1 MKDVKSTFVETRLS
15 GLWKASQP
23 NHMDARGETTEI
35 LNLNWLPSVF
45 PELALNQII
54 AARSF
59 QGTIRGIHFST
70 TNNPQS
76 KVISCTEGEIRD
88 CVIDLR
94 PGSSTFCEY
103 EIFDLSAERREVLL
117 VSSGFG
123 HAYQVISHSAT
134 VLYALQTKLNFS
146 QEYVLNP
153 LDSEI
158 SIPWENLTPILSG
171 RDKSA
176 PNLREVIK
184 DHFS

>member
-1 MKDVKSTFVETRLS
+1 MTDVESTFVETRLA
-15 GLWKASQP
+15 GLWKALQP
-23 NHMDARGETTEI
+23 NHLDLRGETTEI
-35 LNLNWLPSVF
+35 LNFNWLPSLF
-45 PELALNQII
+45 PEFTLNQII

-59 QGTIRGIHFST
+59 QGTIRGIHFSA

-88 CVIDLR
+88 CIIDLR

-123 HAYQVISHSAT
+123 HAYQVISDSAT
-134 VLYALQTKLNFS
+134 VLYALQTRLNFS
-146 QEYVLNP
+146 QEYVINP
-153 LDSEI
+153 LDDQI
-158 SIPWENLTPILSG
+158 SIPWENLTPILSE

-176 PNLREVIK
+176 PNLREVIR